1 MSYPKVIFMGTPDFA
16 VPCLDIL
23 VDSGYEVSAVI
34 TQPDRPKGRGQKLAP
49 SPVKAQA
56 LKHGLKVIQPEKI
69 KNPEFINELTS
80 LKPDIIIV
88 VAFGQFL
95 PKDLLDL
102 PPLGCINVHASL
114 LPSYR
119 GAAPIHWAVING
131 EKATGVTTMY
141 MDVGMDTGDMILTSE
156 IPIRAHDT
164 TGEIHDKLATL
175 GAQVLKETVELIV
188 KDCAPRIPQPQALAT
203 YAPLLTRELEMIDWS
218 RSAEQ
223 IHNLVRGLNPWPGA
237 YCLHKDKSLKV
248 WETKVYNRH
257 VSGQPSLVHEITES
271 GIMIET
277 GEGLIEL
284 LTVQPASKRRMN
296 AHDYAC
302 GYGITIGDFLK

>member
-1 MSYPKVIFMGTPDFA
+1 MGTPDFA

-23 VDSGYEVSAVI
+23 VDSGYEVTAVI

-69 KNPEFINELTS
+69 KNPDFICELTT

-95 PKDLLDL
+95 PKSLLDL
-102 PPLGCINVHASL
+102 PTLGCINVHASL

-141 MDVGMDTGDMILTSE
+141 MDVGMDTGDMIQTSE
-156 IPIRAHDT
+156 IPIRANDT
-164 TGEIHDKLATL
+164 TGEIHDKLSTL
-175 GAQVLKETVELIV
+175 GAQVLKESVELIV
-188 KDCAPRIPQPQALAT
+188 KGCAPRIPQPQALAT

-237 YCLHKDKSLKV
+237 YCQHNGKSLKV
-248 WETKVYNRH
+248 WETKVYNNH
-257 VSGQPSLVHEITES
+257 VNGQPSLVHEITES
-271 GIMIET
+271 SIMVET
-277 GEGLIEL
+277 GKGIIEL